1 MAQSSG
7 FCFKAAARVISTLV
21 VVVILHL
28 FQNGTAIANNGSV
41 QFAEKVNLAL
51 RRTAHGLLI
60 ANGDSLSVIPAVQQS
75 DHNTFTI
82 RLNQSFDYSKLP
94 QLLAESL
101 DLHQVNRAYDVTIEN
116 CATGELQL
124 GYNFSD
130 LNSEAG
136 VPCLNRE
143 QTPGCYNLKLRF
155 SPETQ
160 QATTGNSWWM
170 LPVGSLIAALGYLFW
185 KKSEQEETAAP
196 LSEIPVEKPGRKV
209 QFGNSVLDLT
219 NLVLICGTEKSKL
232 TYREAK
238 LLNLFAEHK
247 NLVLERD
254 FILKSVW
261 EDEGIIVGRSV
272 DVFVS
277 RLRKMLHN
285 DLQVKIS
292 AVHGIGYRM
301 EVVE

>member
-7 FCFKAAARVISTLV
+7 FCFKAAGRVISIPV
-21 VVVILHL
+21 VAVILLL
-28 FQNGTAIANNGSV
+28 FQNGTAIANNESV

-60 ANGDSLSVIPAVQQS
+60 ANGDSLSLIPSVQQS
-75 DHNTFTI
+75 DNNTFTL
-82 RLNQSFDYSKLP
+82 RLNQSFDYGKLP
-94 QLLAESL
+94 QLLSESL
-101 DLHQVNRAYDVTIEN
+101 DLHHVNRAYDVTIEN
-116 CATGELQL
+116 CTTGELQL
-124 GYNFSD
+124 GYNFRD
-130 LNSEAG
+130 LHSKEG

-160 QATTGNSWWM
+160 QANTGSNWWM
-170 LPVGSLIAALGYLFW
+170 LPVGSLVAALGYLFW
-185 KKSEQEETAAP
+185 KKSEKEETSTP
-196 LSEIPVEKPGRKV
+196 LSAITVENPGLEK
-209 QFGNSVLDLT
+209 QFGNSVLDLK
-219 NLVLICGTEKSKL
+219 NLVLTCGTEKSKL

-238 LLNLFAEHK
+238 LLNLFADHK

-292 AVHGIGYRM
+292 AVHGVGYRM